1 MLKRTMTAV
10 LTITL
15 LITAG
20 SAMAQCVIGVY
31 ADAAGTI
38 SGFEPTLFVEF
49 DIYVVLRNE
58 ASVRGASFLLQAPP
72 GVLDINPGS
81 GLYGPDEQSFNL
93 VSPGGE
99 NIGFTNC
106 AIGFGGL
113 PVQVARY
120 STLVFDAELALSGL
134 FEVLPNIDEDLLFPI
149 HATCNGFLI
158 QCPNTQALEITGII
172 ATESKSFGAV
182 KSLY

>member
-31 ADAAGTI
+31 ADAAGTE
-38 SGFEPTLFVEF
+38 SGIEPILFAEF
-49 DIYVVLRNE
+49 DVFVVLRNE
-58 ASVRGASFLLQAPP
+58 ASVEGASFLLQSPP
-72 GVLDINPGS
+72 GVLTINPGS

-99 NIGFTNC
+99 NIGFTDC
-106 AIGFGGL
+106 AVGFGGL
-113 PVQVARY
+113 PVQIARY
-120 STLVFDAELALSGL
+120 STTAFDLGAIGGL
-134 FEVLPNIDEDLLFPI
+134 FEVLPNVDEDLLFPI
-149 HATCNGFLI
+149 HATCNGFLL